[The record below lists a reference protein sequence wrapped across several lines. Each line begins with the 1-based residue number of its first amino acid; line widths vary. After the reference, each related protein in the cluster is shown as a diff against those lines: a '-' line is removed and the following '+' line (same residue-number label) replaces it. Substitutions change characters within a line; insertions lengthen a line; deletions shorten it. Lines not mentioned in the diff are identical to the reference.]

1 MFAEHTQ
8 WDEIGFEESLH
19 FKATFPYQLQSLRQ
33 NERPI
38 HPEIVSEEDP
48 ATLWRTLEEWKLR
61 AQQIVI
67 IAEFS

>member
-1 MFAEHTQ
+1 MH
-8 WDEIGFEESLH
+8 L
-19 FKATFPYQLQSLRQ
+19 
-33 NERPI
+33 
-38 HPEIVSEEDP
+38 EIVSEEDP